1 VVAVAPGVAEGAH
14 QERVGKGPSKKTIV
28 RRLPRRARSVRLHYG
43 GSKSAAEPDRT
54 GARDW
59 RAASAGTSVGRDKR
73 SREIVMTNYGFVA
86 SGGGYRSFYTAGA
99 LVWLKKHDIPIVH
112 IASTSSGNNITI
124 DYLLWDM
131 PAEDL
136 PPVLTRTM
144 RLSVTDIFQVF
155 SNFLGLR
162 PSLLP
167 SGSHLFT
174 VDKDNCRKSLE
185 LDDPHRRSVL
195 AQALRTVRW
204 DILATNLTKRESRY
218 FKVNDILKSIDDQSL
233 SVFMDAFLAGIT
245 TIPYFK
251 AIMIDGDYYVE
262 GGYLD
267 NTPLASIFQD
277 PEVDEIIACDFTD
290 YDYHAE
296 LEKIY
301 RSTMFSLPFTSI
313 DTHLLVSD
321 IQLTLPNRR
330 IFAQAEVINRMLER
344 MRKSSVEVGGRTYYR
359 KPIHVL
365 RPKNLESMTI
375 SLKDAT
381 AQKRYFELGLA
392 DAEKLFADT

>member
-1 VVAVAPGVAEGAH
+1 MQH
-14 QERVGKGPSKKTIV
+14 LRF
-28 RRLPRRARSVRLHYG
+28 
-43 GSKSAAEPDRT
+43 
-54 GARDW
+54 
-59 RAASAGTSVGRDKR
+59 
-73 SREIVMTNYGFVA
+73 SRKA
-86 SGGGYRSFYTAGA
+86 
-99 LVWLKKHDIPIVH
+99 
-112 IASTSSGNNITI
+112 
-124 DYLLWDM
+124 
-131 PAEDL
+131 
-136 PPVLTRTM
+136 
-144 RLSVTDIFQVF
+144 
-155 SNFLGLR
+155 LGLR

-174 VDKDNCRKSLE
+174 VDKDNCRKSLL
-185 LDDPHRRSVL
+185 LDDPRRREVL
-195 AQALRTVRW
+195 ANALASVRW
-204 DILATNLTKRESRY
+204 DILATNVTKRESRY
-218 FKVNDILKSIDDQSL
+218 FNVNEILRSIDDASL
-233 SVFMDAFLAGIT
+233 DTFMDAFLAGIT

-251 AIMIDGDYYVE
+251 AVMIDGDYYIE

-296 LEKIY
+296 LDKIY
-301 RSTMFSLPFTSI
+301 HSSIFTLPFNSI

-321 IQLTLPNRR
+321 IQLTLPNKR
-330 IFAQAEVINRMLER
+330 IFTQAQVINRMMEEMGR
-344 MRKSSVEVGGRTYYR
+344 VSIEVDGRIYYR

-392 DAEKLFADT
+392 DAEKMFGAG

>member
-1 VVAVAPGVAEGAH
+1 
-14 QERVGKGPSKKTIV
+14 
-28 RRLPRRARSVRLHYG
+28 
-43 GSKSAAEPDRT
+43 
-54 GARDW
+54 
-59 RAASAGTSVGRDKR
+59 
-73 SREIVMTNYGFVA
+73 MTNYGFVA

-99 LVWLKKHDIPIVH
+99 LVWLKKHDIPVVH

-124 DYLLWDM
+124 DYLLWDT

-144 RLSVTDIFQVF
+144 RLSVTDIFHVF

-174 VDKDNCRKSLE
+174 VDKDNCRKSLQ
-185 LDDPHRRSVL
+185 LDDPHRRAVL
-195 AQALRTVRW
+195 AKALQTVRW

-251 AIMIDGDYYVE
+251 AILIDGDYYIE

-296 LEKIY
+296 LDKIY
-301 RSTMFSLPFTSI
+301 RSTHVQPAVHQHRHAPAGQRHSA
-313 DTHLLVSD
+313 DAAEQAHLRAGGGD
-321 IQLTLPNRR
+321 QPNAGAD
-330 IFAQAEVINRMLER
+330 AQVVGRNR
-344 MRKSSVEVGGRTYYR
+344 G
-359 KPIHVL
+359 PHVL
-365 RPKNLESMTI
+365 PQADPRAAAEEPGEHDDLAEGCDRAEALLRARP
-375 SLKDAT
+375 
-381 AQKRYFELGLA
+381 RRR
-392 DAEKLFADT
+392 